1 MSGRRIRVYL
11 PLMNTAHEIETAF
24 RTLSKAQQDE
34 LLERLNA
41 IWEEGLEVKEE
52 FKQSIRDAQNQ
63 IAQGQTR
70 VHKIPA

>member
-1 MSGRRIRVYL
+1 
-11 PLMNTAHEIETAF
+11 MNSAHEIETAF

-52 FKQSIRDAQNQ
+52 FKQAVRDAENQ
-63 IAQGQTR
+63 IAQGQAR
-70 VHKIPA
+70 VRKIPA